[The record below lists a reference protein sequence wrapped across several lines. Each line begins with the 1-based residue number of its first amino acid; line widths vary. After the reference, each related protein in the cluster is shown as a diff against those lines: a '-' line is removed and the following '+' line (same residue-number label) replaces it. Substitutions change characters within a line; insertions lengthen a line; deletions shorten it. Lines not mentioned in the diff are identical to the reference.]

1 MPDRCFSLE
10 LHGLLLLGHSRRL
23 GGSWAQM
30 LVSTELCLGRRAC
43 LGRSRL
49 RAGAQR
55 EQTVC
60 LPGEAG
66 PGFWDALGTPSHKPV
81 RWGTGPA
88 RPPSAERESLWDTL
102 AVAVT
107 FCLLLDL
114 PRVASPGG
122 RRLSKNVRLIR
133 NRHPGVSFQARPL
146 FTGSVT
152 RGRLLR
158 APHPGGSE
166 LSQLSCH
173 LTTPSQPSQGRK
185 VILKMQILQKESKT
199 GVRSRQAAAL
209 TA

>member
-1 MPDRCFSLE
+1 MGFSSLGTAGAWVVPGLRCLFPLSYALGGGRVWGEADSGLE
-10 LHGLLLLGHSRRL
+10 PRGSRRSASL
-23 GGSWAQM
+23 GKQ
-30 LVSTELCLGRRAC
+30 
-43 LGRSRL
+43 
-49 RAGAQR
+49 
-55 EQTVC
+55 
-60 LPGEAG
+60 
-66 PGFWDALGTPSHKPV
+66 ALGSGMRWALRVTSLCGGALGLRVHPLQSGSHSGIP
-81 RWGTGPA
+81 
-88 RPPSAERESLWDTL
+88 L

-166 LSQLSCH
+166 PSQLSCH

-185 VILKMQILQKESKT
+185 LILKMQILQKESKT